1 MLGKNQTRA
10 DDSVHLPKEP
20 PLRSRRSC
28 DYRLRHER
36 DQKKIATR
44 NVHPIR
50 RMRNPNM
57 SPLIVSFSSMVDAF
71 IHCALVVTS
80 LRFDAKLNM
89 KG

>member
-1 MLGKNQTRA
+1 
-10 DDSVHLPKEP
+10 
-20 PLRSRRSC
+20 
-28 DYRLRHER
+28 
-36 DQKKIATR
+36 
-44 NVHPIR
+44 
-50 RMRNPNM
+50 MRNPNM